1 MVKLPDPPEPAWL
14 RAHIAPELRLLPAAS
29 VGWRIYVRAGPHPTL
44 WNSFRHWGPTAAR
57 FDHHLADASHPDDPG
72 GQGCLQ
78 IRSTLYA
85 ASGEQGGLTCLAE
98 VFQRSRLINPH
109 RNEPWLVAFATVR
122 DLSLLDLT
130 GLWPTR
136 AGASTALASG
146 PRPRAR
152 AWSRAIHAAYP
163 QIDGLFYPSS
173 MAGHAPAIMLYE
185 RAASAMPPRPLLHR
199 ALADPA
205 LATVLGNAA
214 RDLGYRL
221 L

>member
-14 RAHIAPELRLLPAAS
+14 SAHVTPELRPLPAS
-29 VGWRIYVRAGPHPTL
+29 SRLWRIYFRAGPHPTL

-57 FDHHLADASHPDDPG
+57 FDHHLADAG

-78 IRSTLYA
+78 ARGVLYA
-85 ASGEQGGLTCLAE
+85 AGGSRGGLTCLAE
-98 VFQRSRLINPH
+98 VFQRSRLINSS
-109 RNEPWLVAFATVR
+109 RNEPWIVAFATGR
-122 DLSLLDLT
+122 DLALLDLT

-163 QIDGLFYPSS
+163 EIDGLLYPSS
-173 MAGHAPAIMLYE
+173 MAGHAPAILLYE
-185 RAASAMPPRPLLHR
+185 RAAAAMPPRPLLHR

-205 LATVLGNAA
+205 LATVLSNAA